1 MFLLPMLGAILG
13 RDLKYIKTAPTA
25 IYLSVQGLRPRALC
39 GTPHNID
46 TAG

>member
-25 IYLSVQGLRPRALC
+25 ICLCRA
-39 GTPHNID
+39 
-46 TAG
+46 